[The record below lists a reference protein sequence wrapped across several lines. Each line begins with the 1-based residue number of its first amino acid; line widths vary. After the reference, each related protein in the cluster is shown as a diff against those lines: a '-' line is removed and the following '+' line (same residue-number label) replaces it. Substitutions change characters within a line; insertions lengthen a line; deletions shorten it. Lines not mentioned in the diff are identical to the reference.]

1 MTEIK
6 QDIQLVD
13 EKRKEYSSIFAVE
26 QLITDG
32 PQAGS
37 WITFEDYPEGTAL
50 EEVQR
55 RFAYI
60 CKVLDQLTWR
70 IVETV
75 KVKTKVTR
83 SLMSF
88 DGAESAKMLEEAS

>member
-13 EKRKEYSSIFAVE
+13 EKRKEYESTFEVQ
-26 QLITDG
+26 QLITNG
-32 PQAGS
+32 PDSGK
-37 WITFEDYPEGTAL
+37 WIVFEDYPEGTAL

-60 CKVLDQLTWR
+60 CKVLDQMTWR
-70 IVETV
+70 IVENV
-75 KVKTKVTR
+75 KVKTKLSR